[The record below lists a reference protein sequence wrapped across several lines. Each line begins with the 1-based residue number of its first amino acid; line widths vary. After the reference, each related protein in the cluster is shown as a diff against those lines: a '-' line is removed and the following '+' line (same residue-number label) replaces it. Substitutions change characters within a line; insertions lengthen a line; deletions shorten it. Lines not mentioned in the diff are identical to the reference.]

1 MNLVLDTFKRFI
13 SGCVDDTKHTIMIF
27 ENVVVI
33 NMASNKNNRVM
44 RITLKCLYIWLDDKK
59 NDFMIK

>member
-1 MNLVLDTFKRFI
+1 MNLVLNTFKRFI
-13 SGCVDDTKHTIMIF
+13 SCCVDDTKHTIMIS

-44 RITLKCLYIWLDDKK
+44 KMSHT
-59 NDFMIK
+59 NVV

>member
-13 SGCVDDTKHTIMIF
+13 SGCVDDTKHTIMIS

-44 RITLKCLYIWLDDKK
+44 RITLKCLYI
-59 NDFMIK
+59 

>member
-13 SGCVDDTKHTIMIF
+13 SGCVDDTKHTIMIS

-33 NMASNKNNRVM
+33 NMASNKNNRGMKMSHTNVV
-44 RITLKCLYIWLDDKK
+44 
-59 NDFMIK
+59 